1 MARPSRRDEILDAAI
16 ACFAE
21 NGNRGTSLND
31 IADRAGVTHTAVRYH
46 FATRTDLILAVL
58 AEHDAR
64 VAHENRGL
72 LRGDPGAL
80 LAKLPL
86 IAEVNLQQ
94 IELSRLFLVLE
105 TEALE
110 GDDKVRAWFVDR
122 RRALQDQIAAIL
134 RAGVDSGEF
143 RPDTDADL
151 KACEIICMIDGSHL
165 QHLVDPEQVDL
176 VAVLASYRDALI
188 ADLRSGGSGQPAVA
202 HEDDPH
208 HFHA

>member
-21 NGNRGTSLND
+21 NGNRGTSLTD
-31 IADRAGVTHTAVRYH
+31 IAERAGVTHTAVRYH
-46 FATRTDLILAVL
+46 FETRADLILAVL
-58 AEHDAR
+58 AEHEAR
-64 VAHENRGL
+64 VANDNREA
-72 LRGDPGAL
+72 LREEPGAL
-80 LAKLPL
+80 LAQLPL
-86 IAEVNLQQ
+86 VAELNLRQ
-94 IELSRLFLVLE
+94 IEMSRLFLVLE

-110 GDDKVRAWFVDR
+110 GDGKVRAWFVDR

-143 RPDTDADL
+143 RPDTDAEL

-165 QHLVDPEQVDL
+165 QHLVDPEGVDL
-176 VAVLASYRDALI
+176 VGVLASYRDALI
-188 ADLRSGGSGQPAVA
+188 ADLCSRRSEHPEVA

-208 HFHA
+208 